1 MSDDQPAA
9 EIAPVA
15 PRQAWWVR
23 ALAALPL
30 GWLYGLASLLYLV
43 AARIK
48 PYRPAVIRE
57 NLQIAFPDLDAPALR
72 ELTDRYYAGY
82 ADVMVEIFKAVS
94 IAPAELAARV
104 TIRNLDEARSRL
116 ALGRPV
122 LLVAAHQCN
131 WEWMLLALSLQ
142 LGYPLDAAYKPLVDP
157 WAERGMKLL
166 RTRFGARVVPA
177 QDLLMDIIRR
187 RQVVRAIAMVADQE
201 PVASE
206 QKHWT
211 RFLNR
216 DSAFFLGA
224 EEIVRKTRYPALFI
238 EMRRVTRGHYEMN
251 FVPMTEPGEVL
262 QPGEFTE
269 RYARRVEAQ
278 IRSAPADWPW
288 SHKRWRLRK
297 PLYSS

>member
-30 GWLYGLASLLYLV
+30 SWLYGLASVLYLV